1 MLRRIRACLQR
12 RDAVYMQITPE
23 ETLPEISERARTKA
37 HEFSEP
43 PPGDGDLEMG
53 SAEPIPTVVV
63 KNAGSG
69 GATVADVSTLLAPV
83 QTRLER
89 LEVLFEEKIHRDES
103 QAQLFTQLMSE
114 LEEYRQDFIYKHVT
128 ARVFRDLIQL
138 YDTLDQT
145 LQADTVQAAPRE
157 ALVSRLHSFRE
168 QIRRTLQRQEVEL
181 MESAP
186 GAPFDET
193 AQEAIDVRAVDRAE
207 EDGRVVEVVRHG
219 FRYGERLIRPQW
231 VIVGQYQPQQE

>member
-1 MLRRIRACLQR
+1 
-12 RDAVYMQITPE
+12 MQITSE
-23 ETLPEISERARTKA
+23 ETLPETSEKARTKA
-37 HEFSEP
+37 HEFSELP
-43 PPGDGDLEMG
+43 PVDCIPELAA
-53 SAEPIPTVVV
+53 AEPISTVVV
-63 KNAGSG
+63 KNAGSD
-69 GATVADVSTLLAPV
+69 GATVADVSALLAPV

-89 LEVLFEEKIHRDES
+89 LEALLEEKIHEDES
-103 QAQLFTQLMSE
+103 QGQLFTQLMSE

-145 LQADTVQAAPRE
+145 LQAEAVEAVPRE

-168 QIRRTLQRQEVEL
+168 QIKRTLRRQEVEL
-181 MESAP
+181 IESAP

-193 AQEAIDVRAVDRAE
+193 AQEAIDVRAVNCVE
-207 EDGRVVEVVRHG
+207 EDGKVVAVVRHG
-219 FRYGERLIRPQW
+219 FRYGERLIRPER